1 MGQRTLAFTKQ
12 MLRIF
17 NLIKLRELDH
27 LVADAW
33 SSIPRSAETNRD
45 LIAMRSED
53 KQEQTN
59 KHICIRTLHY
69 TKENIIKYAKR
80 NRARY
85 YGHTREKERDRR
97 SYDREVIA
105 STLNEY

>member
-33 SSIPRSAETNRD
+33 SSIPRSAETNHD
-45 LIAMRSED
+45 LIATWSKD

-59 KHICIRTLHY
+59 I
-69 TKENIIKYAKR
+69 YA
-80 NRARY
+80 
-85 YGHTREKERDRR
+85 
-97 SYDREVIA
+97 
-105 STLNEY
+105 